1 MRFFGYFFKNKN
13 AKGKKALFIGN
24 KKRVCLTIYDFEL
37 EKFEAFKAS
46 LAETRKIKRNIVKN
60 YLK

>member
-1 MRFFGYFFKNKN
+1 MNYN

>member
-1 MRFFGYFFKNKN
+1 MNKN

-24 KKRVCLTIYDFEL
+24 KKRIRRTIYDFEL

-46 LAETRKIKRNIVKN
+46 LAEIRKIKRNIVKN

>member
-1 MRFFGYFFKNKN
+1 MNKN

-24 KKRVCLTIYDFEL
+24 KKKVCLTIYDFEI

-46 LAETRKIKRNIVKN
+46 LAESRKIKRNIVKK